1 MFFELS
7 IIRHLI
13 AQLRSRLQVLR
24 AEPEAGYSTEA
35 VVVIALLVAMAI
47 TAVGIIAAKV
57 ISTAHNISTG
67 GLRRLSERAMGSICR
82 WRDERGSATAELVIA
97 TPLLLLLILGIVQ
110 FALWEHATHV
120 AQAVAEQGLAV
131 GRVQGGTDQA
141 ATAEAQS
148 VLGQLGSGVLVHPNV
163 SATRG
168 AATTTVVVTGQAEGI
183 LPFLSLPVRS
193 VATGPSERFTTSG
206 QGP

>member
-1 MFFELS
+1 
-7 IIRHLI
+7 
-13 AQLRSRLQVLR
+13 
-24 AEPEAGYSTEA
+24 
-35 VVVIALLVAMAI
+35 
-47 TAVGIIAAKV
+47 
-57 ISTAHNISTG
+57 
-67 GLRRLSERAMGSICR
+67 MGSICR

-120 AQAVAEQGLAV
+120 AQAVAEQGLSA

-148 VLGQLGSGVLVHPNV
+148 MLGQLGSGVLVHPNV

-183 LPFLSLPVRS
+183 LPFFSLPVRS
-193 VATGPSERFTTSG
+193 VATGPTERFTTAG

>member
-1 MFFELS
+1 
-7 IIRHLI
+7 
-13 AQLRSRLQVLR
+13 
-24 AEPEAGYSTEA
+24 
-35 VVVIALLVAMAI
+35 
-47 TAVGIIAAKV
+47 
-57 ISTAHNISTG
+57 
-67 GLRRLSERAMGSICR
+67 MGSICR

-97 TPLLLLLILGIVQ
+97 TPLLLLLILAIVQ

-148 VLGQLGSGVLVHPNV
+148 VLGQLGSGVLEHPNV

>member
-1 MFFELS
+1 MNADTKGM
-7 IIRHLI
+7 HC
-13 AQLRSRLQVLR
+13 
-24 AEPEAGYSTEA
+24 
-35 VVVIALLVAMAI
+35 
-47 TAVGIIAAKV
+47 
-57 ISTAHNISTG
+57 
-67 GLRRLSERAMGSICR
+67 RR
-82 WRDERGSATAELVIA
+82 RDERGSATAELMIA

-120 AQAVAEQGLAV
+120 AQAVAEQGLAA
-131 GRVQGGTDQA
+131 GRVQGGTDRA

-148 VLGQLGSGVLVHPNV
+148 VLGQLGTGVMSDPSV

-168 AATTTVVVTGQAEGI
+168 AVTTTVVVTGQAEAI

-193 VATGPSERFTTSG
+193 VATGPTERFTTAV